1 MTFIKCARVE
11 LSWWCDSE
19 YTVTYW
25 EKVVLLLTGPW
36 GLIGC
41 CCMWPLFIYPP
52 ICFSLTGFPLIQ
64 GHIGKSVCVCICVC
78 LCVSMCEVCMN
89 RFAHCICCWQS
100 ICIIRQDA
108 VMCLPLAFA
117 SHVVCCGSV
126 KSWDL
131 LFRLPRENVKRPLNV
146 SRYFWSLHDWQ
157 VPRLVAKPLKY
168 DCNYQW
174 SKWTTSNEPKYYLMK
189 TKIF

>member
-1 MTFIKCARVE
+1 MNWADDVIVN
-11 LSWWCDSE
+11 
-19 YTVTYW
+19 
-25 EKVVLLLTGPW
+25 
-36 GLIGC
+36 
-41 CCMWPLFIYPP
+41 
-52 ICFSLTGFPLIQ
+52 IQ
-64 GHIGKSVCVCICVC
+64 WHIGKSSSPTHRSMRPHRMLLYVTSVYLYTYMLFSDWIPSNSGSHWKVCVC

-146 SRYFWSLHDWQ
+146 SRYVWSLHDWQ

-174 SKWTTSNEPKYYLMK
+174 SKWTTSM
-189 TKIF
+189 